1 MKTRWL
7 LAIAAA
13 AAAVVL
19 LTYAPGIRS
28 IVSDDDAEATSRG
41 GPQASGASCGPDAP
55 AANFGFTMKDQDG
68 RNVKLT
74 DYKGKVV
81 LINFWATWCGP
92 CRAEIP
98 AFVEFRAKH
107 HAKGFEILGISVD
120 DPPEALRPFA
130 DQFKVNYPLLVGSD
144 RDDVQEAYGP
154 IFGVP
159 QSVLISRDGKICR
172 RFVGEVRTSSLERA
186 VTPLL

>member
-1 MKTRWL
+1 MGKRW
-7 LAIAAA
+7 IVAAA
-13 AAAVVL
+13 AAAGLAAVALSGV
-19 LTYAPGIRS
+19 
-28 IVSDDDAEATSRG
+28 G
-41 GPQASGASCGPDAP
+41 GQTRQPSSAAGGACGANAKP
-55 AANFGFTMKDQDG
+55 ANLNFTLKDVNGKD
-68 RNVKLT
+68 VKLASF
-74 DYKGKVV
+74 KGKVV
-81 LINFWATWCGP
+81 LLNFWATWCGP

-159 QSVLISRDGKICR
+159 QSVLISRDGRICR
-172 RFVGEVRTSSLERA
+172 KFVGEVRTSSLERA
-186 VTPLL
+186 VAPLL

>member
-1 MKTRWL
+1 
-7 LAIAAA
+7 
-13 AAAVVL
+13 
-19 LTYAPGIRS
+19 
-28 IVSDDDAEATSRG
+28 
-41 GPQASGASCGPDAP
+41 
-55 AANFGFTMKDQDG
+55 MKDQDG
-68 RNVKLT
+68 RSVKLA

-92 CRAEIP
+92 CRAESRRSSSSGPSTTPRASRFSHLGGRP
-98 AFVEFRAKH
+98 AGGA
-107 HAKGFEILGISVD
+107 AS
-120 DPPEALRPFA
+120 LR

-172 RFVGEVRTSSLERA
+172 KFVGEVRTSSLERA
-186 VTPLL
+186 VTPCCSMIGR